1 MKADGRQE
9 KKIDGFLLSCE
20 VLGVAATLTGIGN
33 TFDENCDR
41 LNDEYIKLALSGLA
55 NYLERL
61 ADDIAEL

>member
-1 MKADGRQE
+1 MS
-9 KKIDGFLLSCE
+9 KKIDGFFLSCE
-20 VLGVAATLTGIGN
+20 VLGVAATLTGIRN

>member
-1 MKADGRQE
+1 MSKRSVEGYD
-9 KKIDGFLLSCE
+9 LSCE
-20 VLGVAATLTGIGN
+20 VLGVAAALTGIGN
-33 TFDENCDR
+33 AFDENCDR